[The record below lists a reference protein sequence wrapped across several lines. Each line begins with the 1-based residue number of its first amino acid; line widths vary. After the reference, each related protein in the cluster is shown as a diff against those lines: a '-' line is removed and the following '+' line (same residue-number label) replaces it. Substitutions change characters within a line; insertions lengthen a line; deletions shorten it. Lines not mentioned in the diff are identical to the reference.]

1 MVRRLKLQEVL
12 EKVLN
17 NKNVY
22 FQPPP
27 TIKLNYPAIIY
38 ELDGIDQLHANDEVY
53 NIDKRYSVTLID
65 ANPNSKF
72 VQELAY
78 LPKCRF
84 NRHFKSDNLNHYVFT
99 LYY

>member
-1 MVRRLKLQEVL
+1 MSSNTELQSLL
-12 EKVLN
+12 EKLLN
-17 NKNVY
+17 SRNVY

-38 ELDGIDQLHANDEVY
+38 ELDGINQSHANDEVY

-72 VQELAY
+72 VHELAY